1 MHNALLNSD
10 YKKNKLVV
18 YLLLWLLWRTLYEK
32 SRSYFYMVNMYFMS
46 RYSRISMSY
55 YRPTSYTDTMYLKD
69 EN

>member
-1 MHNALLNSD
+1 MRNALLNSD

-18 YLLLWLLWRTLYEK
+18 YLLLWLLWRTLYVK
-32 SRSYFYMVNMYFMS
+32 SRSYFYMVN
-46 RYSRISMSY
+46 MSY